1 MANQHTTDSPWDAE
15 RTERLILMW
24 GDGMAAADIGR
35 QLGFSRNAVIGKA
48 NRLGLAPH
56 APRRPEAREHRRKI
70 PAPTPRPSRRPSAQI
85 EPISKETIFMAKIPL
100 SRLMAGR

>member
-1 MANQHTTDSPWDAE
+1 MTNQYTTDSPWDAE

-35 QLGFSRNAVIGKA
+35 QLGFSKNAVIGKA
-48 NRLGLAPH
+48 NRLELASH
-56 APRRPEAREHRRKI
+56 ALRRPEVREHRRKI
-70 PAPTPRPSRRPSAQI
+70 PMSRPSRRPAAQI
-85 EPISKETIFMAKIPL
+85 EPISNETSFIPRIPL